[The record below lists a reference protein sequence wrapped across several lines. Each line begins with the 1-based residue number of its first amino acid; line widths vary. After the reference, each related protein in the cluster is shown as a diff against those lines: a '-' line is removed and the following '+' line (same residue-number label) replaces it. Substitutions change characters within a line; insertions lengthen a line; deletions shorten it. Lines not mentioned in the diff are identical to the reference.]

1 MDSANSQY
9 LSPWAKKSLTFFVWL
24 SPLFSLGP
32 FLALGILF
40 AFPKEFRLRLRA
52 VAVVSVY
59 IINWILVYPVD
70 LLHRSSLE
78 WEGMINAFLARDGI
92 PFRLKFGFFLFCF
105 LFLFANYLHS
115 RRRNRKRE
123 SVRRLRLERD
133 FPGTELR
140 TEMRVRDAK
149 FDTILLV
156 LVLALVFQFFFQ
168 YITESLNPQ
177 KNLSP
182 LAPLFDVHQFV
193 FNFSISL
200 CILLFSFNRKK
211 VPSLLAKPYLRYM
224 EAIRIR
230 EGWKQAVETGSKFPL
245 RLELIVKEKAS
256 FRDKLLPGF
265 GHIYVYEYWRG
276 FPILFLTL
284 LLYLFSAVWVF
295 SYISPIFGIQ
305 FLAGFG
311 LKPGIPDKD
320 FFISSQ
326 NIAYALFS
334 VGALVGLYFYS
345 AYLLEKSF
353 SLENL
358 GIKRDKEGESEPFF
372 KPGLRKGFRNVL
384 PLSLL
389 FHLVLLCLVFLIP
402 ISIQRGKKKEQSAQK
417 NDHFRPEKMEFYFID
432 PNVPDDTQGLNG
444 GIITGNETENKEKGE
459 KISNEKVADNG
470 PVKGYIKKIRGKKV
484 PPTYSNY
491 ISAKMRIPES
501 YMDYWAKAPHPY
513 SSVVAYTITQDGDV
527 IDVELV
533 EASDYP
539 DQDLRTLQ
547 LVESL
552 GPLMPPPGTKNDI
565 RVTELFWNGPIDP
578 EFVPT
583 PLQKE
588 MINLFDGRY
597 MEEIPE

>member
-1 MDSANSQY
+1 MDSANVKT
-9 LSPWAKKSLTFFVWL
+9 LSPWAKKSLTFFLWM

-32 FLALGILF
+32 FLAFGILF
-40 AFPKEFRLRLRA
+40 AFPGEFRLRLRA
-52 VAVVSVY
+52 LAVIAVY
-59 IINWILVYPVD
+59 ILSWIVFYPVE
-70 LLHRSSLE
+70 LLHRSGLE
-78 WEGMINAFLARDGI
+78 WEGVINEFLAKDSRSLQ
-92 PFRLKFGFFLFCF
+92 LKFGFVVLCF
-105 LFLFANYLHS
+105 LLLISNYFHS
-115 RRRNRKRE
+115 RSRNQKRE
-123 SVRRLRLERD
+123 TVRKTKLQ
-133 FPGTELR
+133 TENPHSTIR
-140 TEMRVRDAK
+140 TEMRIRDAK
-149 FDTILLV
+149 FDTLLLV
-156 LVLALVFQFFFQ
+156 LFLALLLNFGFQ
-168 YITESLNPQ
+168 YFSEKLHPNKS
-177 KNLSP
+177 LSP
-182 LAPLFDVHQFV
+182 LAPLVDVYQFV
-193 FNFSISL
+193 FNYSISL
-200 CILLFSFNRKK
+200 CILLFSFNRNKI
-211 VPSLLAKPYLRYM
+211 PSLIAKPYLSYM
-224 EAIRIR
+224 EGIRIR
-230 EGWKQAVETGSKFPL
+230 ERWKAAVVSESHFPF
-245 RLELIVKEKAS
+245 RLELVVKEKAK
-256 FRDKLLPGF
+256 FRDRILPGF
-265 GHIYVYEYWRG
+265 GHVYVYEYWRG

-284 LLYLFSAVWVF
+284 LLFLFSAVWVF
-295 SYISPIFGIQ
+295 SYLSPIFGIQ

-311 LKPGIPDKD
+311 LKPGVPDKD
-320 FFISSQ
+320 FFISAQ
-326 NIAYALFS
+326 NVAYAGFS
-334 VGALVGLYFYS
+334 VLALIGIYFYS
-345 AYLLEKSF
+345 SYLLEKSF

-358 GIKRDKEGESEPFF
+358 GVKEDKIGESEPFF

-389 FHLVLLCLVFLIP
+389 FHLILISLVFLIP
-402 ISIQRGKKKEQSAQK
+402 ITLQRNKKKDQSSQK
-417 NDHFRPEKMEFYFID
+417 NEHYRPEKMEFYFID
-432 PNVPDDTQGLNG
+432 PNVPDDTKGLNG
-444 GIITGNETENKEKGE
+444 GIVTGNETENKEKGE

-597 MEEIPE
+597 MEELSE

>member
-276 FPILFLTL
+276 FPILFLSL

>member
-1 MDSANSQY
+1 MDSANVKS
-9 LSPWAKKSLTFFVWL
+9 LSPWAKKSLTFFLWM

-32 FLALGILF
+32 FLALGVLF
-40 AFPKEFRLRLRA
+40 AFPGEFRLRLRA
-52 VAVVSVY
+52 IAVVAVY
-59 IINWILVYPVD
+59 ILSWVIFYPIE
-70 LLHRSSLE
+70 LLHRSGLE
-78 WEGMINAFLARDGI
+78 WEALINEFLAKDSRSLQ
-92 PFRLKFGFFLFCF
+92 LKFGFVLLCF
-105 LFLFANYLHS
+105 ILLLTNYFHS
-115 RRRNRKRE
+115 RKRNHKRE
-123 SVRRLRLERD
+123 SIRSARLQTINPYD
-133 FPGTELR
+133 TIR
-140 TEMRVRDAK
+140 TDMRIRDAK
-149 FDTILLV
+149 FDTVLLV
-156 LVLALVFQFFFQ
+156 LFLALLLNFGFQVLS
-168 YITESLNPQ
+168 EKLHPNKS
-177 KNLSP
+177 LSP
-182 LAPLFDVHQFV
+182 LAPLVDVYQFV
-193 FNFSISL
+193 FNYSISL
-200 CILLFSFNRKK
+200 CILLLNFNRNKI
-211 VPSLLAKPYLRYM
+211 PSLVAKPYLRYM
-224 EAIRIR
+224 EGIRIR
-230 EGWKQAVETGSKFPL
+230 ERWKKAVVSQTKFPF
-245 RLELIVKEKAS
+245 RLELVVKEKAK
-256 FRDKLLPGF
+256 FRDRILPGF
-265 GHIYVYEYWRG
+265 GHVYVYEYWRG

-284 LLYLFSAVWVF
+284 LLFLFSAVWVF
-295 SYISPIFGIQ
+295 SYVSPIFGIQ

-311 LKPGIPDKD
+311 LKPGVPDKD

-326 NIAYALFS
+326 NIAYAVFS
-334 VGALVGLYFYS
+334 VSALVGIYFYS
-345 AYLLEKSF
+345 SYLLEKSF

-358 GIKRDKEGESEPFF
+358 GVKEDKIGDSEPFF
-372 KPGLRKGFRNVL
+372 KPGLRKGFRNIL

-389 FHLVLLCLVFLIP
+389 FHLVLICLVFLIP
-402 ISIQRGKKKEQSAQK
+402 ITLQRNKKKDQSSQK
-417 NDHFRPEKMEFYFID
+417 NNHFQPEKMEFYFID
-432 PNVPDDTQGLNG
+432 PNVPDDTKGLNG
-444 GIITGNETENKEKGE
+444 GIVTGNETENKEKGE
-459 KISNEKVADNG
+459 KISNEKVADSG

-533 EASDYP
+533 EASEYP

-597 MEEIPE
+597 MEELSE

>member
-9 LSPWAKKSLTFFVWL
+9 LSPWAKKSLTFFLWL

-32 FLALGILF
+32 FLAFGILF
-40 AFPKEFRLRLRA
+40 AFPKEFRLRLKAIA
-52 VAVVSVY
+52 VIAVY
-59 IINWILVYPVD
+59 ILNWILFYPVE
-70 LLHRSSLE
+70 LLHRSSME
-78 WEGMINAFLARDGI
+78 WEGMINAFLAQDGTT
-92 PFRLKFGFFLFCF
+92 FRLKFGFFIVCF
-105 LFLFANYLHS
+105 LFLLSNYLHS
-115 RRRNRKRE
+115 LFRNRKRE
-123 SVRRLRLERD
+123 LVRQVRANRE
-133 FPGTELR
+133 FPNSQIR
-140 TEMRVRDAK
+140 TEMRVRDSK

-156 LVLALVFQFFFQ
+156 LVLALVFQYLFL

-182 LAPLFDVHQFV
+182 LAPLYDVHQFV
-193 FNFSISL
+193 FNYSISI
-200 CILLFSFNRKK
+200 CILLISFNRNKI
-211 VPSLLAKPYLRYM
+211 PSLLAKPYLRYM
-224 EAIRIR
+224 EGIRIR
-230 EGWKQAVETGSKFPL
+230 ESWKQAVKTEGKFPL
-245 RLELIVKEKAS
+245 RLELIIKQKAK
-256 FRDKLLPGF
+256 FRDQILPGF

-326 NIAYALFS
+326 NIAYAVFS
-334 VGALVGLYFYS
+334 LAALVGLYFYS
-345 AYLLEKSF
+345 AMILEKSF

-358 GIKRDKEGESEPFF
+358 GIKKDKDGESEPFF

-444 GIITGNETENKEKGE
+444 GVITGNETENKEKGE

-552 GPLMPPPGTKNDI
+552 GPLMPPPGTKSDI

>member
-1 MDSANSQY
+1 MDSANSKL
-9 LSPWAKKSLTFFVWL
+9 LSPWAKKSLTFLLWM

-32 FLALGILF
+32 FLAFGVLF
-40 AFPKEFRLRLRA
+40 AFPSEFRLRLRA
-52 VAVVSVY
+52 LAVIAVY
-59 IINWILVYPVD
+59 ILTWIIFYPIE
-70 LLHRSSLE
+70 LLHRSGLE
-78 WEGMINAFLARDGI
+78 WEAVINEFLAKESRS
-92 PFRLKFGFFLFCF
+92 FQLKIVFLLICF
-105 LFLFANYLHS
+105 VLLFVNYLHS
-115 RRRNRKRE
+115 RGRNQKRE
-123 SVRRLRLERD
+123 LVRTKKLQSEHPQGTIRTDMRIRD
-133 FPGTELR
+133 S
-140 TEMRVRDAK
+140 K
-149 FDTILLV
+149 FDTLLFV
-156 LVLALVFQFFFQ
+156 LFLALLLNFGFE
-168 YITESLNPQ
+168 YISDKLRPN
-177 KNLSP
+177 KSLSP
-182 LAPLFDVHQFV
+182 LAPLADVYQFV
-193 FNFSISL
+193 FNYSISL
-200 CILLFSFNRKK
+200 CILLFSFNRNKI
-211 VPSLLAKPYLRYM
+211 PSILAIPYLRYM
-224 EAIRIR
+224 EGIRIR
-230 EGWKQAVETGSKFPL
+230 ERWKAAVVSKSRFPF
-245 RLELIVKEKAS
+245 RLELIVKEKAK
-256 FRDKLLPGF
+256 FRDRILPGF

-284 LLYLFSAVWVF
+284 LLFLFSAVWVF
-295 SYISPIFGIQ
+295 SFVSPIFGIQ

-311 LKPGIPDKD
+311 LKPGVPDKD

-326 NIAYALFS
+326 NIAYAVFS
-334 VGALVGLYFYS
+334 VLALVGIYIYS
-345 AYLLEKSF
+345 SYLLEKSF

-358 GIKRDKEGESEPFF
+358 GVKEDKVGESEPFF

-389 FHLVLLCLVFLIP
+389 FHLILISLVFLIP
-402 ISIQRGKKKEQSAQK
+402 ITIQRGKKKEQTSQK

-432 PNVPDDTQGLNG
+432 PNVPDDTKGLNG
-444 GIITGNETENKEKGE
+444 GIVTGNETENKEKGE

-583 PLQKE
+583 QLQKE

-597 MEEIPE
+597 MEELSE

>member
-9 LSPWAKKSLTFFVWL
+9 LSPWAKKSLTFFLWL

-32 FLALGILF
+32 FFAFGILF

-52 VAVVSVY
+52 ISVIAIY
-59 IINWILVYPVD
+59 VLNWILFYPVE
-70 LLHRSSLE
+70 LLHRSSME
-78 WEGMINAFLARDGI
+78 WEGTINSFLAKDGT
-92 PFRLKFGFFLFCF
+92 PFRMKLGFFLFCF
-105 LFLFANYLHS
+105 FCLLANYIHS
-115 RRRNRKRE
+115 IRRNRKRE
-123 SVRRLRLERD
+123 LVREARIQND
-133 FPGTELR
+133 FPGSGLR
-140 TEMRVRDAK
+140 TEMRIRDTK

-156 LVLALVFQFFFQ
+156 LILALIIQFFFL
-168 YITESLNPQ
+168 YITENLNPQ

-182 LAPLFDVHQFV
+182 LAPLYDVHQFV
-193 FNFSISL
+193 FNYSISL
-200 CILLFSFNRKK
+200 FILLFSFNRNKI
-211 VPSLLAKPYLRYM
+211 PSLMARPYLRYM
-224 EAIRIR
+224 EGIRIR
-230 EGWKQAVETGSKFPL
+230 EAWKKAVKTEGKFPL
-245 RLELIVKEKAS
+245 RLELIVKEKAK
-256 FRDKLLPGF
+256 FRDQILPGF

-326 NIAYALFS
+326 NIAYAVFS
-334 VGALVGLYFYS
+334 VAALIGLYFYS
-345 AYLLEKSF
+345 ATILEKSF

-358 GIKRDKEGESEPFF
+358 GIKKDKDGESEPFF

-444 GIITGNETENKEKGE
+444 GVITGNETENKEKGE

-552 GPLMPPPGTKNDI
+552 GPLMPPPATKNDI

-597 MEEIPE
+597 MEELPE

>member
-1 MDSANSQY
+1 MDSANVKT
-9 LSPWAKKSLTFFVWL
+9 LSPWAKKSLTFFLWM
-24 SPLFSLGP
+24 SPMFSLGP
-32 FLALGILF
+32 FLAFGILF
-40 AFPKEFRLRLRA
+40 AFPGEFRLRLRA
-52 VAVVSVY
+52 LAVIAVY
-59 IINWILVYPVD
+59 VLSWFVFYPVE
-70 LLHRSSLE
+70 LLHRSGLE
-78 WEGMINAFLARDGI
+78 WEGVINEFLAKDSRSLQ
-92 PFRLKFGFFLFCF
+92 LKFGFVVICF
-105 LFLFANYLHS
+105 LLLLVNYIHS
-115 RRRNRKRE
+115 KSRNQKRE
-123 SVRRLRLERD
+123 TVRKTKLQ
-133 FPGTELR
+133 TENPHSAIR
-140 TEMRVRDAK
+140 TEMRIRDAK
-149 FDTILLV
+149 FDTLLLV
-156 LVLALVFQFFFQ
+156 LFLALLLNFGFQ
-168 YITESLNPQ
+168 YFSEKLHPNKS
-177 KNLSP
+177 LSP
-182 LAPLFDVHQFV
+182 LAPLVDVYQFV
-193 FNFSISL
+193 FNYSISL
-200 CILLFSFNRKK
+200 CILLFSFNRNKI
-211 VPSLLAKPYLRYM
+211 PSLFAKPYLRYM
-224 EAIRIR
+224 EGIRIR
-230 EGWKQAVETGSKFPL
+230 ERWKAAVVSQSRFPF
-245 RLELIVKEKAS
+245 RLELVVKEKAK
-256 FRDKLLPGF
+256 FRDRILPGF
-265 GHIYVYEYWRG
+265 GHVYVYEYWRG

-284 LLYLFSAVWVF
+284 LLFLFSAVWVF
-295 SYISPIFGIQ
+295 SYVSPIFGIQ

-311 LKPGIPDKD
+311 LKPGVPDKD
-320 FFISSQ
+320 FFISAQ
-326 NIAYALFS
+326 NVAYAAFS
-334 VGALVGLYFYS
+334 VLALVGIYFYS
-345 AYLLEKSF
+345 SYLLEKSF

-358 GIKRDKEGESEPFF
+358 GVKEDKVGESEPFF

-389 FHLVLLCLVFLIP
+389 FHLILISLVFLIP
-402 ISIQRGKKKEQSAQK
+402 ITLQRNKKKDQSSQK
-417 NDHFRPEKMEFYFID
+417 NEHFRPEKMEFYFID
-432 PNVPDDTQGLNG
+432 PNVPDDTKGLNG
-444 GIITGNETENKEKGE
+444 GIVTGNETENKEKGE

-513 SSVVAYTITQDGDV
+513 SSVVAYTITQEGDV

-597 MEEIPE
+597 MEELSE

>member
-1 MDSANSQY
+1 MDSANSKQ
-9 LSPWAKKSLTFFVWL
+9 LSPWAKKSLTFFLWM

-32 FLALGILF
+32 FLALGVLF
-40 AFPKEFRLRLRA
+40 AFPREFRLRLRA
-52 VAVVSVY
+52 TSVIAVY
-59 IINWILVYPVD
+59 ILSWVVFYPIELV
-70 LLHRSSLE
+70 HRSGLE
-78 WEGMINAFLARDGI
+78 WEAVINEFLAKDSRGLQ
-92 PFRLKFGFFLFCF
+92 LKFGFVVVCF
-105 LFLFANYLHS
+105 LLLLTNYIHS
-115 RRRNRKRE
+115 HKRNKKRE
-123 SVRRLRLERD
+123 SIRTTRLQTDHPYGRI
-133 FPGTELR
+133 R
-140 TEMRVRDAK
+140 TEMRIRDSK
-149 FDTILLV
+149 FDTLLLV
-156 LVLALVFQFFFQ
+156 LFLALLLNFGFQ
-168 YITESLNPQ
+168 YLSEKLHPIKS
-177 KNLSP
+177 LSP
-182 LAPLFDVHQFV
+182 LAPLVDVYQFV
-193 FNFSISL
+193 FNYSISL
-200 CILLFSFNRKK
+200 CILLFSFNRNKI
-211 VPSLLAKPYLRYM
+211 PSLIAKPYLRYM
-224 EAIRIR
+224 EGIRIR
-230 EGWKQAVETGSKFPL
+230 ERWKAAVVSQGRFPF
-245 RLELIVKEKAS
+245 RLELIVKEKAK
-256 FRDKLLPGF
+256 FRDHILPGF

-284 LLYLFSAVWVF
+284 LLFLFSAVWVF
-295 SYISPIFGIQ
+295 SYLSPIFGIQ

-311 LKPGIPDKD
+311 LKPGVPDKD

-326 NIAYALFS
+326 NIAYAGFS
-334 VGALVGLYFYS
+334 VLALVGIYFYS
-345 AYLLEKSF
+345 SYLLEKSF

-358 GIKRDKEGESEPFF
+358 GVKEDKVGESEPFF

-389 FHLVLLCLVFLIP
+389 FHLILISLVFLIP
-402 ISIQRGKKKEQSAQK
+402 ITLQRGKKKEQSSQK

-432 PNVPDDTQGLNG
+432 PNVPDDTKGLNG
-444 GIITGNETENKEKGE
+444 GVVTGNETENKEKGE

-470 PVKGYIKKIRGKKV
+470 PVKGQIKKIRGKKV

-583 PLQKE
+583 QLQKE

-597 MEEIPE
+597 MEELPE